1 MPPQDFYDDL
11 APFYHLVYEDWEK
24 SVERQANDLHALI
37 GQLAPGSETLLDVAC
52 GIGTQAL
59 GLAGRGYRVSAADL
73 SPAAVERAR
82 REAGTR
88 GLSIELSVAD
98 MRQAHRHRAAPFD
111 LVLCGDNA
119 LPHLLTD
126 TEILEALRSFY
137 RAVRPGGLCLLS
149 VRDYEREDLS
159 RRQLKPGGAR
169 DWDGARWLL
178 WQVWEPR
185 GRLYDLA
192 MYLVE
197 DRGAAECRT
206 RVMRSTYYAIGTD
219 RLIELMEEAGFVEAR
234 RLDGSFFQPLLV
246 GLRPE
251 A

>member
-37 GQLAPGSETLLDVAC
+37 GQLAPGSETLFDVAC

-82 REAGTR
+82 READTR

-159 RRQLKPGGAR
+159 HRQLKPCGAR

-185 GRLYDLA
+185 GRLYDLT

-206 RVMRSTYYAIGTD
+206 RVMRSTYYAVGTD
-219 RLIELMEEAGFVEAR
+219 RLIELMEEAGFVETR